1 MEEINNN
8 KPYRECEV
16 SFDEYSKDLLES
28 YNEIRFSD
36 LELIFKNLKSLFKKK
51 GYIVNWKELE
61 KQSLDQT
68 INTLYSV
75 ISGDKGVERDW
86 SLFKSLFHPDAK
98 LIPSG
103 PSQDGNFQAIYLSPD
118 DYINRSGK
126 WLYEN
131 GFHER
136 EIHRVTDIF
145 GNIAHIFSTYEAFRE
160 SSDEIPF
167 MRGINS
173 IQLMKTN
180 EKSAASNKAM

>member
-1 MEEINNN
+1 MKLKLLFLLFLNFNLFSQEDLTTLNN
-8 KPYRECEV
+8 KTI
-16 SFDEYSKDLLES
+16 DE
-28 YNEIRFSD
+28 
-36 LELIFKNLKSLFKKK
+36 
-51 GYIVNWKELE
+51 
-61 KQSLDQT
+61 T

-86 SLFKSLFHPDAK
+86 DLFKSLFHPDAK

-180 EKSAASNKAM
+180 EKWLIINIYWMQESDIYEIPKKYLNN

>member
-1 MEEINNN
+1 MKIKLLIILFINFNLFSQEDLTIN
-8 KPYRECEV
+8 KKTI
-16 SFDEYSKDLLES
+16 DE
-28 YNEIRFSD
+28 
-36 LELIFKNLKSLFKKK
+36 
-51 GYIVNWKELE
+51 
-61 KQSLDQT
+61 T

-75 ISGDKGVERDW
+75 ISGDKGVKRDW
-86 SLFKSLFHPDAK
+86 DLFKSLFHPDAK

-103 PSQDGNFQAIYLSPD
+103 PSEGGNFQAIYLSPD

-131 GFHER
+131 GFHEK

-180 EKSAASNKAM
+180 EKWLIINIYWMQESDIYEIPKKYLNN

>member
-1 MEEINNN
+1 MKLKLLVLLFLNFNLFSQEDLTTLN
-8 KPYRECEV
+8 KKTI
-16 SFDEYSKDLLES
+16 DE
-28 YNEIRFSD
+28 
-36 LELIFKNLKSLFKKK
+36 
-51 GYIVNWKELE
+51 
-61 KQSLDQT
+61 T

-86 SLFKSLFHPDAK
+86 GLFKSLFHPDAK

-103 PSQDGNFQAIYLSPD
+103 PSQDGSFQAIYLSPD

-173 IQLMKTN
+173 IQLMKTS
-180 EKSAASNKAM
+180 EKWLIINIYWMQESDIYEIPKKYLNN

>member
-1 MEEINNN
+1 MLLLLFLNFNLFSQEDLTTLN
-8 KPYRECEV
+8 KKTI
-16 SFDEYSKDLLES
+16 DE
-28 YNEIRFSD
+28 
-36 LELIFKNLKSLFKKK
+36 
-51 GYIVNWKELE
+51 
-61 KQSLDQT
+61 T

-86 SLFKSLFHPDAK
+86 DLFKSLFHPDAK
-98 LIPSG
+98 LITSG
-103 PSQDGNFQAIYLSPD
+103 PSQDGDFQAVYLSPD

-136 EIHRVTDIF
+136 EIHRVNDMF

-167 MRGINS
+167 MRGINV
-173 IQLMKTN
+173 
-180 EKSAASNKAM
+180 SN

>member
-1 MEEINNN
+1 M
-8 KPYRECEV
+8 
-16 SFDEYSKDLLES
+16 
-28 YNEIRFSD
+28 
-36 LELIFKNLKSLFKKK
+36 
-51 GYIVNWKELE
+51 G
-61 KQSLDQT
+61 
-68 INTLYSV
+68 
-75 ISGDKGVERDW
+75 
-86 SLFKSLFHPDAK
+86 LFKSLFHPDAK

-180 EKSAASNKAM
+180 EKWLIINIYWMQESDIYEIPKKYLNN

>member
-1 MEEINNN
+1 MKIKLLVLLFLNFNLFSQEDLTTLN
-8 KPYRECEV
+8 KKTI
-16 SFDEYSKDLLES
+16 DE
-28 YNEIRFSD
+28 
-36 LELIFKNLKSLFKKK
+36 
-51 GYIVNWKELE
+51 
-61 KQSLDQT
+61 T

-86 SLFKSLFHPDAK
+86 DLFKSLFHPDAK

-136 EIHRVTDIF
+136 EIHRVTEIF

-180 EKSAASNKAM
+180 EEWLIINIYWMQESDIYEIPKKYLNN